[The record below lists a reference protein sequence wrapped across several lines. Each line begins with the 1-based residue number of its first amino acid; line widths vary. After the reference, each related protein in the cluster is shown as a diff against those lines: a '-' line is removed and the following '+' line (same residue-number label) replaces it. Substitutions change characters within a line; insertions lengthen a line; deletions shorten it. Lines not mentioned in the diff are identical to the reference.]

1 MQRPISCLIANAVP
15 VNGGD
20 AALLFALY
28 EGLLERGV
36 AVKVASYHFQTT
48 QSLYPE
54 LPLTPEG
61 VQGWIYRKLP
71 PLRFLMERFTPRMR
85 PAYRNADIVLGC
97 PGGYFNSYYGIRGHV
112 LKLRTAARMG
122 KKVGVYSQSFGP
134 LEGSDLALF
143 KAQKHHLG
151 LLLARDAHSE
161 QSLAEWQV
169 DPQQV
174 LRTNDAAFLLKPLP
188 PLPANGTV
196 AISVRRWSHDAR
208 SADQFKQLIL
218 SLAREV
224 HEAGRKV
231 HFLSTCQGVP
241 GYVDDSALAAEFA
254 EELAQEGIA
263 ATVDREFHR
272 MQDLREQLRSFD
284 YVIGTRLHFCILAL
298 MSGTPALNISYERK
312 GKECYDYLGMLE
324 FSIDYNAPVEIGNA
338 AHQALVDQLD
348 GVRQRV
354 VSAVDRQHR
363 QAHTYLDQALA
374 LLTGSPK

>member
-36 AVKVASYHFQTT
+36 AVEVASYHFQTT

-85 PAYRNADIVLGC
+85 PAYRKADIVLGC

-143 KAQKHHLG
+143 KAQKQHLG

-161 QSLAEWQV
+161 ESLAEWQV

-174 LRTNDAAFLLKPLP
+174 LRTTCKP
-188 PLPANGTV
+188 
-196 AISVRRWSHDAR
+196 
-208 SADQFKQLIL
+208 
-218 SLAREV
+218 
-224 HEAGRKV
+224 
-231 HFLSTCQGVP
+231 
-241 GYVDDSALAAEFA
+241 
-254 EELAQEGIA
+254 
-263 ATVDREFHR
+263 
-272 MQDLREQLRSFD
+272 
-284 YVIGTRLHFCILAL
+284 
-298 MSGTPALNISYERK
+298 
-312 GKECYDYLGMLE
+312 
-324 FSIDYNAPVEIGNA
+324 
-338 AHQALVDQLD
+338 
-348 GVRQRV
+348 
-354 VSAVDRQHR
+354 
-363 QAHTYLDQALA
+363 
-374 LLTGSPK
+374 